1 MHARSNH
8 WSSGHAASSHD
19 RSPEDAYPPEPSLR
33 QQWRALSA
41 SDRVEVAAL
50 GIAIVLLLWSLA
62 LFVVLAA
69 QAR

>member
-1 MHARSNH
+1 MHTRSNP
-8 WSSGHAASSHD
+8 WLADHAAGD
-19 RSPEDAYPPEPSLR
+19 RSPEDVYPPEPGLR

-41 SDRVEVAAL
+41 PERVEVAAL